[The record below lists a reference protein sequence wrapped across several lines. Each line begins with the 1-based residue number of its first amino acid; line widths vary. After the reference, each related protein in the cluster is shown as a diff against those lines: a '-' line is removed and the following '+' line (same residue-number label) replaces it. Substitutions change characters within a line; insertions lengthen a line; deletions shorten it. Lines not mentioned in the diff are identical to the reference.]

1 MKSKVMSL
9 DEPRSPR
16 TGRSSARNNAYRNGA
31 ASEVSYSGQ
40 GRISPWLPVGLGAL
54 TVLLVLRALSE
65 DEKRSMTRRWMDTA
79 NRRINRWWPEVR
91 DTAEDY
97 GQRASSYLPDYST
110 TRDFVHDAGD
120 WISDMLPSRRRI
132 SKLLSKG
139 SDWLPNAPV
148 SKRQLLANFD
158 WRNPPRWM
166 RNIDLSTESKRRQ
179 FLKDMRRYGMRT
191 RDDFLSRIGWS

>member
-16 TGRSSARNNAYRNGA
+16 TGRSSTRNNAYRNGA

-65 DEKRSMTRRWMDTA
+65 EEKRSMTQRWADTA

-91 DTAEDY
+91 DTAEEY
-97 GQRASSYLPDYST
+97 GSRASRYLPDYST
-110 TRDFVHDAGD
+110 TRDWVHDAGD
-120 WISDMLPSRRRI
+120 WISDMVPSRRRL
-132 SKLLSKG
+132 SKLFSKG
-139 SDWLPNAPV
+139 TDWLPDASIN
-148 SKRQLLANFD
+148 KRQLLANFD

-166 RNIDLSTESKRRQ
+166 RNVDLSTESKRRQ
-179 FLKDMRRYGMRT
+179 FLKDLRRYGTRT
-191 RDDFLSRIGWS
+191 RDDFLSSIGWR